1 MSRTIAA
8 DAVGDEAGERD
19 AKLRLVR
26 EDISRGIGCV
36 TRDDE
41 RIEQYVIA
49 EHDDGEREQPG
60 DSRDFCG
67 GAL

>member
-1 MSRTIAA
+1 MSRTIDA
-8 DAVGDEAGERD
+8 DAVSDEADERD

-26 EDISRGIGCV
+26 EDISRSVGRV
-36 TRDDE
+36 ARNDE
-41 RIEQYVIA
+41 RIEQHVVT
-49 EHDDGEREQPG
+49 ENHDREREQPG